1 MKKVLL
7 LLLFVAASMSAQQV
21 DLSYYLP
28 NDVTYNKNIP
38 TPKSVIGHEV
48 GEWHITHDKLAEYMK
63 ALAKASDRISI
74 ESRGTT
80 FEGRP
85 LLLLT
90 ITSPKNHQNLE
101 TIRKNHIAA
110 TDDALVDVDG
120 NFVLNESEQLKLFA
134 LRAKL
139 KNLSYTSTEEIDVK
153 TKDHTFQVGMSEKNI
168 IKKNESIDKSVEKAI
183 EHLSVDILY
192 GGSIETPAVI
202 LEETLT
208 NYTPYSDIYQDMKES
223 ETEVL
228 TRSIRVFTKHH
239 HSAAPTGEL
248 HDTSWLKV
256 N

>member
-110 TDDALVDVDG
+110 TDDASVDVSNAPIVVYQGFSIHG
-120 NFVLNESEQLKLFA
+120 NEPSGANAGLAAAYYLAAAQGEKIESLLK
-134 LRAKL
+134 
-139 KNLSYTSTEEIDVK
+139 
-153 TKDHTFQVGMSEKNI
+153 
-168 IKKNESIDKSVEKAI
+168 
-183 EHLSVDILY
+183 
-192 GGSIETPAVI
+192 
-202 LEETLT
+202 
-208 NYTPYSDIYQDMKES
+208 IYQI
-223 ETEVL
+223 L
-228 TRSIRVFTKHH
+228 
-239 HSAAPTGEL
+239 
-248 HDTSWLKV
+248 
-256 N
+256 